1 MYSKVLSCVLTGIE
15 AKHITVETDVA
26 FGFPALN
33 IVGLPDTAVRE
44 SKERI
49 RAAIT
54 NSGFRFPDKRI
65 TVNLSPAD
73 IRKEGSHFD
82 LPIAVCIMLSS
93 GVITNENIS
102 STAFLGELNLDG
114 SLNGVKW
121 NFADVVGNEGGGYK
135 RSRYPVCKQ

>member
-114 SLNGVKW
+114 SLTRSEERR
-121 NFADVVGNEGGGYK
+121 VGKEC
-135 RSRYPVCKQ
+135 RSRWSPYH